1 MTHFEYDPETGR
13 VLLCNQMKKPVAERY
28 IEKGLTE
35 EEFIDKLVKAIEEG
49 RVEEHPVAGLIPKLG
64 RSKMSEEEGG
74 Y

>member
-1 MTHFEYDPETGR
+1 
-13 VLLCNQMKKPVAERY
+13 MKKLVAERY